1 MKNKETYEELK
12 KNIQFLF
19 KHNTTIT
26 VKNKP
31 IYDFIKRFVDIFMAI
46 IILPFALV
54 LIMIFGILV
63 KIDTPGK
70 MFYSQLRV
78 GKNGKFFKIYKLR
91 SMYEN
96 AEVNGAQWAT
106 KDDPRITK
114 IGKLI
119 RKTRIDELPQLINV
133 LKGDLSFIGPRPERP
148 ELIVKF
154 SEEIPDFINR
164 NLVKPG
170 LTGLAQVNGGYE
182 MSPKEKL
189 EWDIKYIKQRSII
202 QDLKILI
209 KTVWVVISGDGAY

>member
-1 MKNKETYEELK
+1 K
-12 KNIQFLF
+12 KHIQYLL

-54 LIMIFGILV
+54 LIMIFGLLV
-63 KIDTPGK
+63 KIETPGK

-133 LKGDLSFIGPRPERP
+133 LKGDLSFIGP
-148 ELIVKF
+148 
-154 SEEIPDFINR
+154 
-164 NLVKPG
+164 
-170 LTGLAQVNGGYE
+170 
-182 MSPKEKL
+182 
-189 EWDIKYIKQRSII
+189 
-202 QDLKILI
+202 
-209 KTVWVVISGDGAY
+209 